1 MLEENKYKEYFPI
14 IEENKLYLDF
24 LLQNINQYKKIED
37 KLPWADNALYYAV
50 RNNTGCFVS
59 AVLENVYL
67 DYAECIDIDSYNIKY
82 ENNSFLHVLTEGY
95 TTGGHTRVVERWI
108 KNAPVNQKHSVVIL
122 RPNSSALTVLE
133 KNVKE
138 KNGKYILFNNNL
150 NLKEKAKK
158 LRKIGMEYEYIVL
171 HTHMEDPVAT
181 VAFGTEKFS
190 RPVLFYNHASHLF
203 WIGKSI
209 TDLHLDLQRQDI
221 VTEKYR
227 NIKNTYFL
235 GIPMQEVQFKVV
247 DKLAIRKE
255 LGFPVDKK
263 IIISAGANFKYKSLG
278 EDDFVKLIKGLIDKE
293 TFVYVI
299 GADKNDPMWIKAQEE
314 TDKHIIPL
322 GYIDFNNGYLD
333 YIGMADLYI
342 DSYPMNGW
350 TAVIDAISVNVPA
363 ISLRNLLP
371 QMDFLET
378 TGCCF
383 KKKLEFIECA
393 KRILSDK
400 EYADKIVFKTKQAL
414 EVAASTETWNSKIED
429 MLKKVPAIHSVK
441 RQGAEKDFCL
451 SNDLSVINNLQT
463 NGLRP
468 LRFPKKYMEK
478 YIKYGLVF
486 GYQKKSFIEI
496 ISFKKNN
503 IKFKLIIILGRKIFC
518 FKYIETPKFIRKIH
532 DKIFRLT

>member
-1 MLEENKYKEYFPI
+1 MLTENKYKRYFPI
-14 IEENKLYLDF
+14 IEDNKLYLDF
-24 LLQNINQYKKIED
+24 LLQKINQYKNIED

-50 RNNTGCFVS
+50 RNNAGCFVS
-59 AVLENVYL
+59 AALENIYL
-67 DYAECIDIDSYNIKY
+67 DYAESLDIDSYEAKY
-82 ENNSFLHVLTEGY
+82 EQNSFLHVLTEGY

-108 KNAPVNQKHSVVIL
+108 KNAPDSQKHSVVVL
-122 RPNSSALTVLE
+122 RPNSSVLTSL
-133 KNVKE
+133 KNNVKE
-138 KNGKYILFNNNL
+138 KNGRYLSFDNKLS
-150 NLKEKAKK
+150 LKEKAIK

-171 HTHMEDPVAT
+171 HTHMEDPIAT
-181 VAFGTEKFS
+181 IAFGTEKFT

-209 TDLHLDLQRQDI
+209 TDLHIDLQCQDFI
-221 VTEKYR
+221 TEKYR
-227 NIKNTYFL
+227 NIKDPYFL
-235 GIPMQEVQFKVV
+235 GIPMQEVQFKNI
-247 DKLAIRKE
+247 DKSATRKE

-263 IIISAGANFKYKSLG
+263 IIISAGADFKYKPLG
-278 EDDFVKLIKGLIDKE
+278 NDDFIKLIKGLIDEE
-293 TFVYVI
+293 TFIYII
-299 GADKNDPMWIKAQEE
+299 GANKNDPMWIKAQEE
-314 TDKHIIPL
+314 TDNHITPL
-322 GYIDFNNGYLD
+322 GYIDFNNGYLNH
-333 YIGMADLYI
+333 IGMADLYI

-350 TAVIDAISVNVPA
+350 TAVIDAVSVNVPA
-363 ISLRNLLP
+363 ISLQNLLP
-371 QMDFLET
+371 QMDFFESV
-378 TGCCF
+378 GCCF
-383 KKKLEFIECA
+383 RDKDEFIECA
-393 KRILSDK
+393 KKILSDK
-400 EYADKIVFKTKQAL
+400 EYADEIVLKTKQAL
-414 EVAASTETWNSKIED
+414 EVAASKETWNLKIEN

-441 RQGAEKDFCL
+441 RQSAEKDFCL

-518 FKYIETPKFIRKIH
+518 FKYIEIPKFIRKIH